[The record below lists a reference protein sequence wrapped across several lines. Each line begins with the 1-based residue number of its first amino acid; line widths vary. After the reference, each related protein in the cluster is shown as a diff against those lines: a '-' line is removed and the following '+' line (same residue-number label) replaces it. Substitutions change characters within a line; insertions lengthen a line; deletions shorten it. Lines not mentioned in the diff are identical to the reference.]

1 MKLQILD
8 CKKKNNKYSISV
20 EPKDIFYIDG
30 KGGQLGDR
38 GKIGNVNVLEVHENE
53 ILVDDFIENG
63 EYSYTIDV
71 ARQEDIAQ
79 QHTAQHV
86 FSAIAFNEY
95 NLNTVGFR
103 MAEEYTTVDLDSN
116 TLTEEVISQLEKRV
130 NEVISQEIPLK
141 IFTLDHEEA
150 MKITDLRKSINE
162 KVVGDVRFVEIP
174 EIDLGACAGFHVEN
188 TGKIKIFK
196 LINHEKIK
204 GNFTR
209 FYFLAGQ
216 RAINDYSF
224 KHMMSRELCHRFSC
238 KDNEILDMVEKT
250 ISSKLE
256 AENEVKS
263 LAGEY
268 AEVLAKTLVQDALV
282 VNDKKIVVYY
292 GNRSVGDM
300 LHKIIREDNIVIV
313 THSNENFALSS
324 QIVNCKELI
333 VYISK
338 NNSEIKGGGNQVRGN
353 FKGKMEK
360 EQLLEII
367 KSYIENM

>member
-8 CKKKNNKYSISV
+8 CKKKSNKYSITT

-38 GKIGNVNVLEVHENE
+38 GTIGNVNVLEVHENE

-63 EYSYTIDV
+63 EYNYTIDKK
-71 ARQEDIAQ
+71 RQEDIAQ
-79 QHTAQHV
+79 QHTAQHI

-116 TLTEEVISQLEKRV
+116 TLTEEVVAQLEKRV

-204 GNFTR
+204 GNYTR

-216 RAINDYSF
+216 RAIDDYIF
-224 KHMMSRELCHRFSC
+224 KHMVSRELCHRFSC
-238 KDNEILDMVEKT
+238 KENEILDMVEKT
-250 ISSKLE
+250 ISSKLD

-268 AEVLAKTLVQDALV
+268 AENLAKTLINEALV
-282 VNDKKIVVYY
+282 IKDKKIIIYY
-292 GNRSVGDM
+292 GNKTVGDI
-300 LHKIIREDNIVIV
+300 LHKIIEDENSVII

-324 QIVNCKELI
+324 QVVNCKELI
-333 VYISK
+333 AYISK
-338 NNSEIKGGGNQVRGN
+338 NNSGIKGGGNQVRGN
-353 FKGKMEK
+353 FKGKMDK
-360 EQLLEII
+360 HQLVELV
-367 KSYIENM
+367 KTYIDNM

>member
-1 MKLQILD
+1 MTIKIID
-8 CKKKNNKYSISV
+8 CKKKNNKYSVTV
-20 EPKDIFYIDG
+20 EPNDIFYIDG

-38 GKIGNVNVLEVHENE
+38 GTIGNVNVLEVHENE

-71 ARQEDIAQ
+71 TRQEDIAQ
-79 QHTAQHV
+79 QHTAQHI

-103 MAEEYTTVDLDSN
+103 MAQEYTTVDLDSN
-116 TLTEEVISQLEKRV
+116 TLTEETISQLEKRV
-130 NEVISQEIPLK
+130 NEVIAQEIPLK
-141 IFTLDHEEA
+141 IFTLNHEEA

-188 TGKIKIFK
+188 TGKIRIFK

-204 GNFTR
+204 GNYTR

-216 RAINDYSF
+216 RATNDYAY
-224 KHMMSRELCHRFSC
+224 KHMLSKELCHRFSC
-238 KDNEILDMVEKT
+238 KDNEILDIVEKI

-256 AENEVKS
+256 AENEIKS
-263 LAGEY
+263 LASEFSQF
-268 AEVLAKTLVQDALV
+268 LATSLIENAPV
-282 VNDKKIVVYY
+282 VKDKKIVVYY
-292 GNRSVGDM
+292 GNKAVGDV
-300 LHKIIREDNIVIV
+300 LHKIIQEENMVVV

-324 QIVNCKELI
+324 QSINCKELI
-333 VYISK
+333 AYITK
-338 NNSEIKGGGNQVRGN
+338 NNPGIKGGGNQIRGN
-353 FKGKMEK
+353 FKGQLEK
-360 EQLLEII
+360 GKLIATI
-367 KSYIENM
+367 KSFVETM